1 MTQKNYIIAITGAS
15 GMPYAVRLLKMLI
28 ESGCGI
34 HLCISSAGAR
44 VLREELDVKIPL
56 RDCEGVLNAVAS
68 LLKMPYGTV
77 KKHILYYHFS
87 DIGARIASGSFKTNG
102 MAIVPCSMGTLGS
115 IAGGLSENLIERAA
129 DVCLKEG
136 RKLILVPRETPLNSI
151 HLENMLRLKYA
162 GACILP
168 AMPAFYNK
176 PKNISDMV
184 DFVTERI
191 IANLTKT
198 N

>member
-1 MTQKNYIIAITGAS
+1 
-15 GMPYAVRLLKMLI
+15 MPYAVRLLKMLI